1 MRIAVAGFLHESHSF
16 APHPTEWA
24 NFLTPGGLPAL
35 QRPGAMMAGL
45 KGTSTCAGGGIE
57 EAVRHGASIA
67 PLGWCFANPAGPVT
81 REAFERISAMIVD
94 ALSVALEEAPLDGI
108 FLDLH
113 GAMVSDDYPDAEG
126 ELMRR
131 VRAAAGAI
139 PVAVTLDPHANMTRQ
154 MAELADVIVPYR
166 TYPHVDMLAV
176 GQRAMA
182 LLIQRIQRGAPWAMA
197 FRELDFLIPIT
208 SQCTMVEP
216 MAGVMAERL
225 ALAASVVELAY
236 CFGFPYADFPGCGQA
251 IAAYAETP
259 DAASAAAEALS
270 KAIGAREASFAGAV
284 QPADAAVS
292 EAIRIAAASSKPVVI
307 ADTQDNP
314 GGGGHGDTTGL
325 LAELIAQNA
334 QGAVLAPMNDAE
346 SAAACHAAGEGA
358 TITLALGGKSDAAPL
373 TVTGIVEK
381 LGDGRF
387 TLTGPMGKGNPA
399 DLGPSALLRIGG
411 VRVVIVSRKMQA
423 HDQSIFQMLGVEPA
437 AQKILAVKSSVHFRA
452 HFQPIAEAVLVA
464 AAPGPVVADPA
475 TLPFTALREDMR
487 LRPGDNRRFGWQKYR
502 QPKKPPQ
509 SVLEIPEKEEE

>member
-16 APHPTEWA
+16 APRPTEWA

-35 QRPGAMMAGL
+35 QRPAAMMQGL
-45 KGTSTCAGGGIE
+45 KGTSTCAWGGIT
-57 EAVRHGASIA
+57 EAMNQGATIA

-94 ALSVALEEAPLDGI
+94 ALSVALDEGPLDGI

-113 GAMVSDDYPDAEG
+113 GAMVSDDHPDAEG

-131 VRAAAGAI
+131 VHAVAGAV
-139 PVAVTLDPHANMTRQ
+139 PVAITLDPHANMTRQ

-176 GQRAMA
+176 GKRAMA
-182 LLIQRIQRGAPWAMA
+182 LLMQRIQRGRPWAME

-216 MAGVMAERL
+216 MGGVMAKRL
-225 ALAASVVELAY
+225 EIEAGVVELAY

-251 IAAYAETP
+251 IAAYADTP
-259 DAASAAAEALS
+259 EAASAAADALAKEIS
-270 KAIGAREASFAGAV
+270 AREARFAGAV
-284 QPADAAVS
+284 QPAGEAVAQ
-292 EAIRIAAASSKPVVI
+292 AIRLSGSGKPVVI

-325 LAELIAQNA
+325 LAELIAQDA
-334 QGAVLAPMNDAE
+334 QAAVLAPMNDAE
-346 SAAACHAAGEGA
+346 SAALCHAAGEGA
-358 TITLALGGKSDAAPL
+358 SITLELGGKSDGAPL
-373 TVTGIVEK
+373 TVTGVVEK

-423 HDQSIFQMLGVEPA
+423 HDQSIFLQLGVDPA
-437 AQKILAVKSSVHFRA
+437 RQKIVAVKSSVHFRA
-452 HFQPIAEAVLVA
+452 HFQPIAASVLVA

-487 LRPGDNRRFGWQKYR
+487 LRPGDNRRFGGQK
-502 QPKKPPQ
+502 
-509 SVLEIPEKEEE
+509 